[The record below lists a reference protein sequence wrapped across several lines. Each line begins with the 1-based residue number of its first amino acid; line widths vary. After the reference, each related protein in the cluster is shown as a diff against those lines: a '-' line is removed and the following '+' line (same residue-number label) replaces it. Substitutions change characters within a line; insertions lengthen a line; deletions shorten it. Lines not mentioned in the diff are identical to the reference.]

1 MMIKKS
7 CELHATGHVYRDNMR
22 TLDVTLDVM
31 RVLDVRQLM
40 VETRMVEMRM
50 LDAREFIT
58 NLGMLTKGVDGCKDI
73 SSRMTIIGN
82 ENWLKYG
89 LCRCGLLETVIDN
102 KIWLKYA

>member
-1 MMIKKS
+1 
-7 CELHATGHVYRDNMR
+7 
-22 TLDVTLDVM
+22 VTLDVM